1 MNNFC
6 TKCGA
11 ELNGKA
17 KCEKCGNVNGGA
29 LQNIADKVKNYDYK
43 SKADELKAKANEAVD
58 KAKAYDYKGKAE
70 EIKEAAKNYDYKEKA
85 KEISESVKN
94 YDYKAETENIKK
106 GGIKYFWNK
115 HRKLSIAIICVLVIG
130 CVSGIFGDEESTN
143 NTAGTTSSTDS
154 ESSTKYKTNLSD
166 DEIIDIA
173 MMTFDAN
180 YFSSSTPEFINAKII
195 GQDKYGRC
203 AAILEYD
210 LGGVKGRRKYYVFAD
225 GMTKDEKVFVRK
237 GIVEESMNNSIMS
250 ESTIKIKKEQFG
262 WNTPRQ

>member
-11 ELNGKA
+11 ELNGKS

-115 HRKLSIAIICVLVIG
+115 HRKLSIAIICVIAIG
-130 CVSGIFGDEESTN
+130 CISGIFGDEESTN
-143 NTAGTTSSTDS
+143 NTAGTTSSENSVKSDTKFIRDDDFIMEYAEKLNRMYTYKIVDMDKYNRYLIKATIKDDYAKYTTDEGQAIIFEIYDDYQVENYMRSTTNKKLLDS
-154 ESSTKYKTNLSD
+154 EVSNMKSYIVWNLNPATTKKPVTTKYY
-166 DEIIDIA
+166 E
-173 MMTFDAN
+173 
-180 YFSSSTPEFINAKII
+180 
-195 GQDKYGRC
+195 
-203 AAILEYD
+203 
-210 LGGVKGRRKYYVFAD
+210 
-225 GMTKDEKVFVRK
+225 
-237 GIVEESMNNSIMS
+237 
-250 ESTIKIKKEQFG
+250 
-262 WNTPRQ
+262 

>member
-11 ELNGKA
+11 ELNGKS

-70 EIKEAAKNYDYKEKA
+70 EIKEAAKNYDYTEKA

-115 HRKLSIAIICVLVIG
+115 HRKLSIAIIIVLVCFLG
-130 CVSGIFGDEESTN
+130 FNIFKS
-143 NTAGTTSSTDS
+143 DS
-154 ESSTKYKTNLSD
+154 DWALRNMKSLDGNLSD
-166 DEIIDIA
+166 VIKAENKLSDSGEPQNITDKSV
-173 MMTFDAN
+173 MYYNVDFLN
-180 YFSSSTPEFINAKII
+180 YTA
-195 GQDKYGRC
+195 
-203 AAILEYD
+203 D
-210 LGGVKGRRKYYVFAD
+210 LGYV
-225 GMTKDEKVFVRK
+225 V
-237 GIVEESMNNSIMS
+237 NNSGNRLAIVY
-250 ESTIKIKKEQFG
+250 TIKNISEEDIVKAISKKLGKPQTTADIVPNYIWNDDNYKYNLIYVKKEATFVIS
-262 WNTPRQ
+262 NKNAD